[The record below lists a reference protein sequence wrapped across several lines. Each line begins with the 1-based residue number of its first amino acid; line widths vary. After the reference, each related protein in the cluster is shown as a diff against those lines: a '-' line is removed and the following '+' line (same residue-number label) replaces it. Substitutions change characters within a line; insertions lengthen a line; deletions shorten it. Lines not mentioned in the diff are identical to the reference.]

1 MTQSLLCWN
10 HPKSFLRSKLVILA
24 CSLWETLEI
33 ICHLQTLSQSDY
45 RKKKIISG
53 TSHWWFHIKVSVKI
67 IKRTRLIFS
76 LSHFLISRAWITT
89 LSQTK
94 YIKKKKN
101 GNINICSL
109 THHSFSSIKQVTLNW
124 ANQNIYR

>member
-1 MTQSLLCWN
+1 MTQSFSCWN
-10 HPKSFLRSKLVILA
+10 HLKSFLRSQLVILA
-24 CSLWETLEI
+24 WSLWETLEI

-45 RKKKIISG
+45 RKKWIISG
-53 TSHWWFHIKVSVKI
+53 SSHWWFHIKVLVKV
-67 IKRTRLIFS
+67 IKSIKLIFS

-89 LSQTK
+89 LSQSK
-94 YIKKKKN
+94 YIKKKN

-109 THHSFSSIKQVTLNW
+109 THQSFSSIKQVTLNW